1 MSLEAKTKIIKIG
14 TTSYFLLPE
23 YIRID
28 DRFPFDLEKDQFVM
42 KLINKK
48 LVIERIEKEVI
59 KNA

>member
-1 MSLEAKTKIIKIG
+1 MGLEAKTNIIKIG
-14 TTSYFLLPE
+14 PTQYFLLPE
-23 YIRID
+23 YIKID